1 MRTDSQTSAGV
12 LPLAHRKSGLLR
24 RWFVAGLAGPLP
36 RGLLPGILA
45 WVILAWM
52 IGMTAA
58 TAQDAAPGS
67 TATRE
72 AGGSPDP
79 RGPGTIEMARL
90 LNQLA
95 GQANPME
102 NRFLNLGR
110 VDVFRR
116 ALEGNPEPERELQ
129 ARFQLAT
136 ELLQVNRLEE
146 ALVEIRR
153 VRSMAKALEMPLLEV
168 NDINLSLREALC
180 HMRRGELANCLSNH
194 NADSCLLPLRGGGI
208 YRTRDDSLMARSV
221 LTNLLARH
229 PDNLSARWLLNVA
242 HMTLGEYPDRV
253 PPQWLIPTN
262 VFRSDHDIGRFLDVG
277 PNVGLARTELSGGA
291 VVDDFDG
298 DGLLDVVTSSI
309 GLSDPM
315 RFFRNLG
322 NGRFQERTRE
332 AGLEG
337 LTGGLNL
344 LHADFDNDGD
354 QDILV
359 LRGAWMGEGG
369 RYPNSLLRNDGGR
382 FEDVT
387 KHARLL
393 SFHPTQNAVWFD
405 YNGDGWL
412 DLFIGNESMPGGP
425 PHPCELHRNN
435 RDGTFTDVSR
445 VNRLDVVAFVK
456 GSTAID
462 YDNDGRPDL
471 FLSVQDGRSLL
482 FRNDG
487 PKPGTATEKA
497 RWGFTEV
504 AEAAGVTGQRS
515 TFPCWSFDYDNDG
528 FEDLFVAGYRIRTV
542 GEVVADML
550 GMPSPAER
558 ARLYRNR
565 GNGTFEDVSKA
576 VGLDRVLH
584 AMGSNFGDLDN
595 DGWLDFYLGT
605 GDPNFDT
612 LIPNRM
618 FRNDGGRRFQD
629 VTTSGGFGTLQKGHA
644 VAFADLDNDG
654 DQDVYEDLGGAYHGD
669 QYPNAL
675 LENPGHG
682 NHWIKLKLEGRTANR
697 SGIGARIRIRC
708 ATPDGDRI
716 IHRTCNTGGSFGGN
730 PLRLE
735 IGLGRATEVKSVEI
749 DWPGSR
755 SQQSVKIPRIDSAYR
770 IREGE
775 SEVQNIPLKPMRFMT
790 THAEPHSHHHPS
802 PAP

>member
-1 MRTDSQTSAGV
+1 MRW
-12 LPLAHRKSGLLR
+12 SG
-24 RWFVAGLAGPLP
+24 RWEAPIRSCGFHSVKTPILVAGLESGRTLPSSWSLRFRIVGWLIVGALMLSAFVVAQELP
-36 RGLLPGILA
+36 R
-45 WVILAWM
+45 
-52 IGMTAA
+52 
-58 TAQDAAPGS
+58 
-67 TATRE
+67 
-72 AGGSPDP
+72 DP
-79 RGPGTIEMARL
+79 RGPGTIEMTQL
-90 LNQLA
+90 LETLIQQNK
-95 GQANPME
+95 PME
-102 NRFLNLGR
+102 NRFLNQGR
-110 VDVFRR
+110 VDFYQD
-116 ALEGNPEPERELQ
+116 ALKQETEPKRELEL
-129 ARFQLAT
+129 RFQLAT
-136 ELLQVNRLEE
+136 ELLQVNRLNDSL
-146 ALVEIRR
+146 AEIGKI
-153 VRSMAKALEMPLLEV
+153 RSSVKALDMPLLEV
-168 NDINLSLREALC
+168 NDVYLSIREALC

-208 YRTRDDSLMARSV
+208 YRLRDDSNQATNV
-221 LTNLLARH
+221 LTRLLERYPGNLT
-229 PDNLSARWLLNVA
+229 ARWLLNVA
-242 HMTLGEYPDRV
+242 HMTLGGYPDHV
-253 PPQWLIPTN
+253 PTQWLIPPH
-262 VFRSDHDIGRFLDVG
+262 VFNSDHDVGRFRDVASG
-277 PNVGLARTELSGGA
+277 VGLGLTELSGGA
-291 VVDDFDG
+291 LVDDFDG
-298 DGLLDVVTSSI
+298 DGNLDVVTSSM
-309 GLSDPM
+309 GLRDPM
-315 RFFRNLG
+315 RFYHNLG
-322 NGRFQERTRE
+322 NGRFEDRTRM
-332 AGLEG
+332 AGLTG
-337 LTGGLNL
+337 LTGGLNMT
-344 LHADFDNDGD
+344 HADFDNDGD
-354 QDILV
+354 LDILI
-359 LRGAWMGEGG
+359 LRGGWMAEGG
-369 RYPNSLLRNDGGR
+369 RFPNSLLRNDGGR

-387 KHARLL
+387 KQAGLL

-412 DLFIGNESMPGGP
+412 DLFIGNESSPEGP
-425 PHPCELHRNN
+425 PHPCELYRNN
-435 RDGTFTDVSR
+435 RNGTFTDVSR
-445 VNRLDVVAFVK
+445 VNRLNVVAFVK

-462 YDNDGRPDL
+462 YNNDGRPDL
-471 FLSVQDGRSLL
+471 FLSIQGGRSLL

-487 PKPGTATEKA
+487 PKPAEGSEKA
-497 RWGFTEV
+497 RWGFSEV
-504 AEAAGVTGQRS
+504 AEQAGVTLQQFS
-515 TFPCWSFDYDNDG
+515 FPCWSFDYDNDG
-528 FEDLFVAGYRIRTV
+528 FEDLFVAGYHIGNV

-558 ARLYRNR
+558 SKLYRNR
-565 GNGTFEDVSKA
+565 GDGTFEDVSKA
-576 VGLDRVLH
+576 VGVDRVLH

-595 DGWLDFYLGT
+595 DGWLDIRLGT
-605 GDPNFDT
+605 GDPNFAT
-612 LIPNRM
+612 LIPSRM
-618 FRNDGGRRFQD
+618 FRNDRGKRFQD